1 MSEFTDDL
9 RVHIKN
15 GFTHEQIAQDIF
27 NLIEANIE
35 NPLPDLE
42 IAEKVQDKFGL
53 SEEDSAFAVERVYG
67 GIFRGITRNNFNKPK
82 ESKDPLAYFSFNK
95 VMDSYKIKTDWWNI
109 FAKKTLKRNKWDDF
123 FDIVR
128 NNNS

>member
-1 MSEFTDDL
+1 MAEFTDDL

-15 GFTHEQIAQDIF
+15 GFTHEELAREIF

-35 NPLPDLE
+35 NPLSDLE
-42 IAEKVQDKFGL
+42 IAKKAQNKFGL

-67 GIFRGITRNNFNKPK
+67 GIFRGITRNNFNKPNK
-82 ESKDPLAYFSFNK
+82 NKDPLAYFSFNT

-109 FAKKTLKRNKWDDF
+109 FARKTLKRNKWDAF
-123 FDIVR
+123 FDRVR
-128 NNNS
+128 ENS